1 MRNAIKKLIL
11 WMDNNPSLVAIIALT
26 LCIPVGIISI
36 LCNWVA
42 LGVIFGILGLIA
54 VAFWMFVLLALITT
68 KLKTLWGKLVDWAKR

>member
-11 WMDNNPSLVAIIALT
+11 WMDNNPSLATIIFLT

-54 VAFWMFVLLALITT
+54 VAFWMFVLLALITD
-68 KLKTLWGKLVDWAKR
+68 KLKTLWGKLVEWAKR

>member
-36 LCNWVA
+36 LCNWVVP
-42 LGVIFGILGLIA
+42 GVIFGVLGFIA
-54 VAFWMFVLLALITT
+54 VAFWMCALFALIIE
-68 KLKTLWGKLVDWAKR
+68 KLKTLWGKLVEWAKR